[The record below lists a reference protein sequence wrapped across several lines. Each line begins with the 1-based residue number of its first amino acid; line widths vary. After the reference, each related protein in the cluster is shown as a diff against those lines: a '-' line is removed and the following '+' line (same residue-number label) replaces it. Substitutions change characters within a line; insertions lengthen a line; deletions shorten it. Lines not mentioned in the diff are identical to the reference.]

1 MAGQSSVGD
10 MKDDCV
16 HDLFVSYA
24 TPDREIVRRYVERF
38 RRAGLR
44 VWWDREIYEGRWDA
58 EIETALNSARRILV
72 FISKNAVESSYVF
85 VEAKRGRDG
94 NKVIPIRIDNA
105 PLKFAFDGLLALVQH
120 WFLDDLVDWESDPRL
135 LRLIALCSSRPHL
148 DSFEAQSDD
157 PLVQARI
164 WLDSVNDVD
173 RIADALAVAVLES
186 EACATV
192 LAAAEP
198 LRDDL
203 RNRNS
208 PDKPIALS
216 IERITRGRDKM
227 VKEIGAEIFRTQA
240 SRVKMAIECI
250 RFCDERRAHALL
262 YLAWESLDELR
273 KPLMI
278 WLNGLASRGD
288 VDTRYRVAIA
298 VGVLAQQ
305 SFPSVFDDLIR
316 NWALSDKDAERQ
328 TADLAL
334 SIAALAPEVAD
345 AIGTVLIKDWS
356 SENATVPQLRAAVEL
371 ACGSTGFRLAP
382 QAMSVLKRIAQRD
395 HKKLLTDARKAV
407 TRLVATACTSEG
419 DDLFDLTS
427 FLAALADWAEK
438 PGDRDVPSYVP
449 TYLFLSALSK
459 LPVSDTNGGPSLARL
474 FDKRE
479 RIRPAEGAR
488 TVTVLEACG
497 RAFKTALSRR
507 EDRKF
512 AEDVLREWSES
523 QKEMPFSPD
532 PILALARSIFRL
544 TTPHS
549 RDRQRIE
556 FIFRNFYSARLLA
569 SDDNTKEDSP

>member
-1 MAGQSSVGD
+1 MVGQSSGGD
-10 MKDDCV
+10 TSDDYA
-16 HDLFVSYA
+16 HDIFVSYA

-58 EIETALNSARRILV
+58 EIEAALNSARRILV
-72 FISKNAVESSYVF
+72 FISKCAVESSYVF
-85 VEAKRGRDG
+85 VEARRGRDK
-94 NKVIPIRIDNA
+94 NKLIPIRIDDA

-135 LRLIALCSSRPHL
+135 LRLIALCSSRSEVD
-148 DSFEAQSDD
+148 DSQVQPDD

-216 IERITRGRDKM
+216 IERITRGRDRM
-227 VKEIGAEIFRTQA
+227 VKEIGAEIFQTHA
-240 SRVKMAIECI
+240 SRVKMPIECI

-262 YLAWESLDELR
+262 YLTWESLDELR
-273 KPLMI
+273 NPLTV

-305 SFPSVFDDLIR
+305 SFPSVFDGLIR

-334 SIAALAPEVAD
+334 SVAALAPEVAH
-345 AIGTVLIKDWS
+345 AISTVLIKDWS

-395 HKKLLTDARKAV
+395 HKKLLADARKAV
-407 TRLVATACTSEG
+407 TRLVASACTSEG

-438 PGDRDVPSYVP
+438 PGDRDVPNYVP
-449 TYLFLSALSK
+449 TYLFLSALSR
-459 LPVSDTNGGPSLARL
+459 LPVSDPSGGPSLARL

-479 RIRPAEGAR
+479 KMRPADGALS
-488 TVTVLEACG
+488 VTVLEACA

-507 EDRKF
+507 GDREF
-512 AEDVLREWSES
+512 AEEVLLEWAES
-523 QKEMPFSPD
+523 QKEIPFAPD
-532 PILALARSIFRL
+532 PTLALARSIFRF

-549 RDRQRIE
+549 RDRQRVE
-556 FIFRNFYSARLLA
+556 HIFRNFYPATLLA
-569 SDDNTKEDSP
+569 SGDKN